1 MAPAQGHVDSGRQS
15 FRYTTSNNTSDIYL
29 PMRSKIIA
37 SLQRRSTDEIGPRNQ
52 IKYLKEVN
60 WNDHIDHIIESV
72 YLHTRPK
79 KGFKKLAI
87 FLVEVIGALG
97 HGLRNKLRKP
107 KDSAQAAR
115 TGAFILYTFEEL
127 GLIQVVKGASANG
140 HNQYIVQ
147 VLNDDGLCKL
157 WSDIATTTSGKL
169 PSETKYAP
177 YKAFKHETGQ
187 MLVKTQ
193 NRDVIAAL
201 NPADHSIVFDCVNR
215 AQEVGW
221 NVNKDVYDIY
231 KWALRNKTDA
241 FAEIWELA
249 SKEARTTKMR
259 EAVAIG
265 SIAER
270 FLGKTFYH

>member
-1 MAPAQGHVDSGRQS
+1 MK
-15 FRYTTSNNTSDIYL
+15 
-29 PMRSKIIA
+29 SKILA
-37 SLQRRSTDEIGPRNQ
+37 SLERRTADEVGPRNQ

-60 WNDHIDHIIESV
+60 WNDHIDNIIESV
-72 YLHTRPK
+72 YLYTRPK
-79 KGFKKLAI
+79 KGLKKLAI

-107 KDSAQAAR
+107 KDSALAAR

-127 GLIQVVKGASANG
+127 GLLQVVKGASANG

-147 VLNDDGLCKL
+147 VLNDEEITKL
-157 WSDIATTTSGKL
+157 WSDIDTSTSGKL
-169 PSETKYAP
+169 PSETPYAP

-193 NRDVIAAL
+193 SKDVISAL
-201 NPADHSIVFDCVNR
+201 NPVDHPIVFNCVNR
-215 AQEVGW
+215 AQETGW
-221 NVNKDVYDIY
+221 NVNKGIYDIY